1 MVNIIRAEPKD
12 LPKLLKLQHLA
23 YRTEAER
30 FGRYDIQPLTET
42 LEELQ
47 EEYNN
52 GTVLKMVDDGGEI
65 IGSVRA
71 YEKDGTAYIGKLM
84 VHQDHRR
91 KGYGSRLVSE
101 IEKCYPGR
109 RFELFTSTRSIEN
122 IRMYERLGY
131 KVFDRRPADGEIV
144 FVYLEKMTG
153 LSA

>member
-1 MVNIIRAEPKD
+1 MVNILKAEFKD
-12 LPKLLKLQHLA
+12 LPEILKLQHLT

-122 IRMYERLGY
+122 IRMYEKLGY